1 MVNIFHV
8 VVCALLLFSTFCFLL
23 TSNFI
28 YVWQVNRLRM
38 ESDSEDD
45 VPETHHVDGAFVDTI
60 L

>member
-1 MVNIFHV
+1 
-8 VVCALLLFSTFCFLL
+8 
-23 TSNFI
+23 
-28 YVWQVNRLRM
+28 VWQVNRLRM